1 MTFAG
6 VEAVLSFNGATVGYS
21 TRQARTTVILGY
33 EYFGVMIQITNSKI
47 NLVVLVH
54 VVQTTVIVVP
64 R

>member
-6 VEAVLSFNGATVGYS
+6 VEVVICSFNGATVGYS

-33 EYFGVMIQITNSKI
+33 EYFGVIQITNSKI
-47 NLVVLVH
+47 NLVVH

>member
-6 VEAVLSFNGATVGYS
+6 VEVVICSFNGATVGYS

-47 NLVVLVH
+47 NLVVH
-54 VVQTTVIVVP
+54 VVHTTV
-64 R
+64 